1 MSTLVNDSTDKS
13 SVPFLRG
20 ILTQSLIDAGLS
32 FDEAYKL
39 ADNVRSQL
47 SDVDEISTDE
57 LRTMV
62 AAELE
67 ARKDKSAL
75 ESYET
80 GPDRH
85 RLIEVFDDEDQSTP
99 FSKGFLGRS
108 MEICAFPMEKRYRI
122 TSSIERHL
130 LRDGAL
136 EISSDDLA
144 RLTYAHLVEQEGEA
158 IARRYLQWV
167 QFSRDGRPM
176 MLLIGGTTGSGK
188 STISAEIAHRLDIV
202 RTQSTDMLREVMRL
216 MFPER
221 LLPALHVSSYLAW
234 QTLPEAQISDNPEQ
248 RIETGYLTQAREV
261 SIGVEAVLKRARRE
275 QVSVIVEGIH
285 IYPEL
290 QRELIRGADSI
301 VIPLMVAVLK
311 RKTLRKHL
319 AGRGSTNK
327 SRRAERYLKHFDAI
341 WHLQSYLL
349 EEAERCNISVISNG
363 EQDEAIVQVMD
374 VVAAELA
381 RHYTGKPKDVF
392 AK

>member
-32 FDEAYKL
+32 FDDAYKL
-39 ADNVRSQL
+39 ADDIRTQL
-47 SDVDEISTDE
+47 SDVEVISTEALREMVAGE
-57 LRTMV
+57 LR
-62 AAELE
+62 LH
-67 ARKDKSAL
+67 KDKAAL
-75 ESYET
+75 ELYKR
-80 GPDRH
+80 GPDRG
-85 RLIEVFDDEDQSTP
+85 RLIEVFDEENQSTP

-122 TSSIERHL
+122 ASAIERQL

-136 EISSDDLA
+136 EISSDELA
-144 RLTYAHLVEQEGEA
+144 MLTYAHLTDQEGEGA
-158 IARRYLQWV
+158 ARRYLQWV

-176 MLLIGGTTGSGK
+176 ILMIGGTTGSGK

-221 LLPALHVSSYLAW
+221 LLPALHVSSYQAW
-234 QTLPEAQISDNPEQ
+234 QTLPEAQLPDDPEK

-261 SIGVEAVLKRARRE
+261 AIGVEAVLKRARRE

-290 QRELIRGADSI
+290 QRELIRGTDNL

-319 AGRGSTNK
+319 SGRGSTNK

-341 WHLQSYLL
+341 WHLQSFLL
-349 EEAERCNISVISNG
+349 EEAEKCDVSVIANG
-363 EQDEAIVQVMD
+363 DQDEAIVQVMD
-374 VVAAELA
+374 VVSGELA
-381 RHYTGKPKDVF
+381 KHYSGKPKEVF
-392 AK
+392 AA